1 MSLSLITRKFT
12 VEEYEKMATEGII
25 KPDEKVELIRGEII
39 KMSPMGTRHA
49 AGIDRLIQLLYQK
62 LGQKILLRV
71 QNPIRLNNNSQPE
84 PDLSLLIPRSDFYA
98 AAHPCPQAIYLIIE
112 VSDSTL
118 DYDRYTKIP
127 LYAEANIK
135 EVWSVNLKEECLEV
149 YRYPLQGGYQ
159 AIQKYYR
166 GGSIFIESFS
176 AIGLNLIEI
185 LGIFVKLNYRAFLI
199 PFFFILSRHPPI
211 SFRRC

>member
-12 VEEYEKMATEGII
+12 VEEYEKMTTEGII

-49 AGIDRLIQLLYQK
+49 ACIARLTQLFYRKFGDL
-62 LGQKILLRV
+62 ILLGV

-84 PDLSLLIPRSDFYA
+84 PDLSLLIPRSDFYVA
-98 AAHPCPQAIYLIIE
+98 AYPCPQDIYLIIE

-127 LYAEANIK
+127 LYAEANIQ
-135 EVWSVNLKEECLEV
+135 EVWIVNLKEECLEV
-149 YRYPLQGGYQ
+149 YRHPLHGSYQ

-166 GGSIFIESFS
+166 GEIIFIESFP
-176 AIGLNLIEI
+176 AIELTLIEI
-185 LGIFVKLNYRAFLI
+185 LGNKSEIKG
-199 PFFFILSRHPPI
+199 
-211 SFRRC
+211 

>member
-12 VEEYEKMATEGII
+12 VEEYEKMTTQGII

-39 KMSPMGTRHA
+39 KMSPMGT
-49 AGIDRLIQLLYQK
+49 YQK
-62 LGQKILLRV
+62 FGDLILLGV

-84 PDLSLLIPRSDFYA
+84 PDLSLLIPRSDFYVA
-98 AAHPCPQAIYLIIE
+98 AYPCPQDIYLIIE
-112 VSDSTL
+112 VSDSTI

-135 EVWSVNLKEECLEV
+135 EVWIVNLKEECLEV
-149 YRYPLQGGYQ
+149 YRHPLHGSYQ

-166 GGSIFIESFS
+166 GESIFIESFPE
-176 AIGLNLIEI
+176 IELTLIEI
-185 LGIFVKLNYRAFLI
+185 LGNI
-199 PFFFILSRHPPI
+199 
-211 SFRRC
+211 C

>member
-49 AGIDRLIQLLYQK
+49 ACIARLTQLLYRK
-62 LGQKILLRV
+62 FGDLILLGV

-84 PDLSLLIPRSDFYA
+84 PDLSLLIPRADFYVA
-98 AAHPCPQAIYLIIE
+98 AYPCPQDIYLIIE

-118 DYDRYTKIP
+118 DYNRYTKIP
-127 LYAEANIK
+127 LYAEANVQ
-135 EVWSVNLKEECLEV
+135 EVWIINLKEEYVEV
-149 YRYPLQGGYQ
+149 YRHPLHGSYQ
-159 AIQKYYR
+159 NIQKYYR
-166 GGSIFIESFS
+166 GESVFIESFPDIEFTI
-176 AIGLNLIEI
+176 AEI
-185 LGIFVKLNYRAFLI
+185 LGV
-199 PFFFILSRHPPI
+199 
-211 SFRRC
+211 

>member
-49 AGIDRLIQLLYQK
+49 AGIARLTQLFSRKFGDL
-62 LGQKILLRV
+62 ILLGV

-84 PDLSLLIPRSDFYA
+84 PDLSLLIPRSDFYVA
-98 AAHPCPQAIYLIIE
+98 AYPCPQDIYLIIE

-127 LYAEANIK
+127 LYAEANIQ
-135 EVWSVNLKEECLEV
+135 EVWIVNLKEECLEV
-149 YRYPLQGGYQ
+149 YRHPLHGSYQ

-166 GGSIFIESFS
+166 GESIFIESFP
-176 AIGLNLIEI
+176 AIKLTLIEI
-185 LGIFVKLNYRAFLI
+185 LGNKSEIKG
-199 PFFFILSRHPPI
+199 
-211 SFRRC
+211 

>member
-12 VEEYEKMATEGII
+12 VEEYEKMTTQGII

-49 AGIDRLIQLLYQK
+49 ASIYRLTQLFYRKFGGL
-62 LGQKILLRV
+62 ILLGV

-84 PDLSLLIPRSDFYA
+84 PDLSLLIPRSDFYV
-98 AAHPCPQAIYLIIE
+98 AAHPCPQDIYLIIE

-127 LYAEANIK
+127 LYAEANIQ
-135 EVWSVNLKEECLEV
+135 EVWIVNLKEESVEV
-149 YRYPLQGGYQ
+149 YRYPLQGSYQ

-166 GGSIFIESFS
+166 CESIFIESFPDIEFTI
-176 AIGLNLIEI
+176 AEI
-185 LGIFVKLNYRAFLI
+185 LGV
-199 PFFFILSRHPPI
+199 
-211 SFRRC
+211 